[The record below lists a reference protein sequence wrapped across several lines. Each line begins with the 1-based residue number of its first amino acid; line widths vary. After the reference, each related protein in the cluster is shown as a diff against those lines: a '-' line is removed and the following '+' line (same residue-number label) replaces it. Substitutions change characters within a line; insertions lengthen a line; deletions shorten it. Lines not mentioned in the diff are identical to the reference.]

1 MAETKRTPKWLMW
14 MMWFFVP
21 IFGLDLVLTNEGWQR
36 WLGVIVLLST
46 VGFTIDYF
54 RKRKKDSS
62 T

>member
-1 MAETKRTPKWLMW
+1 MW
-14 MMWFFVP
+14 MMWVFVP
-21 IFGLDLVLTNEGWQR
+21 VFGLDIVLTREGWQR